1 MFNSAIVFDE
11 RFCLGWCD
19 SQEGAATSAANLA
32 TQAPLPV
39 RGEVGWNNNKCQALS
54 LAPSGSFCFFC
65 FFSPSIYSTIT
76 RCWCISTWFRSRRP
90 LLTGPDQCADPR
102 LLSGCEMWLPSGR
115 ESPKHFSKIKHL
127 LGDG

>member
-19 SQEGAATSAANLA
+19 SQEGAATSAANVA
-32 TQAPLPV
+32 TCERKSRLEQQQV
-39 RGEVGWNNNKCQALS
+39 SGVEF
-54 LAPSGSFCFFC
+54 GSFSQFF
-65 FFSPSIYSTIT
+65 FNLFIYSTIT
-76 RCWCISTWFRSRRP
+76 KCWCIYTWFKSRRP
-90 LLTGPDQCADPR
+90 LLTGPDRCADSQ

-115 ESPKHFSKIKHL
+115 ESPKRFSKIKHL